1 MTQKAKARN
10 NVITFPTPANPN
22 IDQILTRFLRDQ
34 RERLKP
40 RTFHRYEEV
49 ITLFQTSLNLYGYQE
64 LPTVGENT
72 LYRRLVDYKD
82 QTFCAIFGPEKIPS
96 GVPTFLS
103 YFMIRKVMASESL
116 LRAAGTVIR
125 RLMKWLVDHEY
136 APKEEARKAMELA
149 AEASR
154 ELPAAERLARLLYDF
169 AQTHPPRT
177 WTDELD
183 DYFVVE
189 DVRPGVLLLSG
200 LTVDTGIL
208 EVKVPRVISD
218 HCKVGWQINLLL
230 GETRTGWRILE
241 SGNVYPL

>member
-1 MTQKAKARN
+1 MSSKVKVRN
-10 NVITFPTPANPN
+10 NVIAFPTVAQPN
-22 IDQILTRFLRDQ
+22 IDRIFERFLREQ

-40 RTFHRYEEV
+40 RTYQRYEEI

-64 LPTVGENT
+64 LPTPGENT
-72 LYRRLVDYKD
+72 LYRRLADYKD
-82 QTFCAIFGPEKIPS
+82 QTFCSIFGPEKIPS
-96 GVPTFLS
+96 GVSTFLT

-116 LRAAGTVIR
+116 LRAAGTVTKK
-125 RLMKWLVDHEY
+125 LMKWLVENNY
-136 APKEEARKAMELA
+136 APKGEARKAMELA
-149 AEASR
+149 SQASK

-169 AQTHPPRT
+169 AQTHPPRM

-189 DVRPGVLLLSG
+189 EVRPGMLILSG
-200 LTVDTGIL
+200 LTTEEGPL
-208 EVKVPRVISD
+208 EVKVPRIISE

-230 GETRTGWRILE
+230 GETRMGWRILE

>member
-1 MTQKAKARN
+1 MKNEANAN
-10 NVITFPTPANPN
+10 GNIISFPTVAKPN
-22 IDQILTRFLRDQ
+22 IEDIFSEFLAEQ
-34 RERLKP
+34 KVRLKP
-40 RTFHRYEEV
+40 QTFRRYEEV
-49 ITLFQTSLNLYGYQE
+49 VSLLHTSLNLYGYQE

-72 LYRRLVDYKD
+72 LYRRLADYKD
-82 QTFCAIFGPEKIPS
+82 QTFCAIFGPDKIPS
-96 GVPTFLS
+96 GVSTFLT

-116 LRAAGTVIR
+116 LRAAGTVTR
-125 RLMKWLVDHEY
+125 SLMKWLVTKGY

-149 AEASR
+149 GEASR

-177 WTDELD
+177 WDEELD

-189 DVRPGVLLLSG
+189 EIRPGVLVLSG
-200 LTVDTGIL
+200 LTLETGLL
-208 EVKVPRVISD
+208 EVKVPKIITD

-230 GETRTGWRILE
+230 GETRSGWRILE